1 MAAACVEA
9 AAAPPR
15 HHPAT
20 QLSRN
25 RKRMHVAM
33 GTTDDYEETETCCLG
48 EEAFGAVVRARHRPA
63 CAGNPFVVGSRGLAR
78 DPATAELCLVMD
90 CGGAREPPLRPA
102 PARPRREPAAVRGTV
117 RAATWHLLTGAKRM
131 HERRIIHWDIK
142 PSNILVDDDRGARA
156 PSTSATSGTPCPRT
170 SRRRTSRPARCVTWR
185 PEMLLGSLSP
195 DYDER
200 VDTWSLG
207 CVMADLIKGWNPF
220 QGLDEEGQ
228 LCAIFDVLGV
238 PDVRV
243 RYNLLRKHFPE
254 MKLTKEGFE
263 VLSGLLT

>member
-1 MAAACVEA
+1 
-9 AAAPPR
+9 
-15 HHPAT
+15 
-20 QLSRN
+20 
-25 RKRMHVAM
+25 
-33 GTTDDYEETETCCLG
+33 
-48 EEAFGAVVRARHRPA
+48 
-63 CAGNPFVVGSRGLAR
+63 
-78 DPATAELCLVMD
+78 MD

-131 HERRIIHWDIK
+131 HERRIIHRDIK

-170 SRRRTSRPARCVTWR
+170 SRRRTSQPARCVTRR

-207 CVMADLIKGWNPF
+207 CVMADLIKGGTRSRGSTRMASSARSSTYSACQTYGW
-220 QGLDEEGQ
+220 
-228 LCAIFDVLGV
+228 
-238 PDVRV
+238 
-243 RYNLLRKHFPE
+243 
-254 MKLTKEGFE
+254 
-263 VLSGLLT
+263 